1 MARVKNPLLSSEAR
15 GALGRAM
22 IYQQQSVA
30 GAIVKGYAVPS
41 GLVTVAQLA
50 QRALY
55 RGALDGWAA
64 LSDEDQAEYQTRAAE
79 QRLLGI
85 NLYIREN
92 LGPLSWVIGI
102 GVLGEV
108 KIG

>member
-1 MARVKNPLLSSEAR
+1 MAKVRNPLLSSEAR

-22 IYQQQSVA
+22 IFQQQSVA

-41 GLVTVAQLA
+41 GLVTAAQLL
-50 QRALY
+50 QRSWY
-55 RGALDGWAA
+55 RNALDGWAV
-64 LSDEDQAEYQTRAAE
+64 LSDEGRAEYAARAKE
-79 QRLLGI
+79 QGLLGI
-85 NLYIREN
+85 NLYIREH

>member
-1 MARVKNPLLSSEAR
+1 MAKVKDPLLSSEAR

-22 IYQQQSVA
+22 IFQQQRVA
-30 GAIVKGYAVPS
+30 GAVVKGYAVPS
-41 GLVTVAQLA
+41 GPVAVAQHI
-50 QRALY
+50 QRLWY
-55 RGALDGWAA
+55 RNALDGWAA
-64 LSDEDQAEYQTRAAE
+64 LDDEGRSEYVERAKKE
-79 QRLLGI
+79 NLLGI

-92 LGPLSWVIGI
+92 LGPLSWVIGV

>member
-1 MARVKNPLLSSEAR
+1 MAKVKHPLLSSEAR

-22 IYQQQSVA
+22 IFQHQRVA

-41 GLVTVAQLA
+41 GPAAASQLA

-55 RGALDGWAA
+55 RTALDGWAA
-64 LSDEDQAEYQTRAAE
+64 LDDEGRAAYAARAE
-79 QRLLGI
+79 GQNLLGI

-92 LGPLSWVIGI
+92 LGPMSWVIGI